1 MEVEVLVRLG
11 ERGVGPKAVGDP
23 IQLRMEPRWGRMGG

>member
-1 MEVEVLVRLG
+1 MLVRLAG
-11 ERGVGPKAVGDP
+11 KGGVGPKAVGDP